1 MHSWLIVIVI
11 SLTTV
16 AIRFLPFVLFK
27 NRTPSFVMYL
37 GKVLPMCAMAMLV
50 VYCLKDVS
58 LKSAES
64 FIPSLVS
71 VAIVI
76 LTYKW
81 KHNTGISIL
90 SGTIIYMFL
99 VQNFFR

>member
-1 MHSWLIVIVI
+1 MYSWLIVIVI
-11 SLTTV
+11 SLTTI
-16 AIRFLPFVLFK
+16 AIRFLPFILFK

-50 VYCLKDVS
+50 VYCMKDVNF
-58 LKSAES
+58 ES
-64 FIPSLVS
+64 INSFVPSLVS
-71 VAIVI
+71 GAIVI

-81 KHNTGISIL
+81 KHNTGVSIL
-90 SGTIIYMFL
+90 CGTIIYMIL